1 MRTAFTLIA
10 ALALTAVTG
19 LARAQDCTTA
29 GAPTC
34 DGACLDGFICAED
47 LGGLGCACVEGAPL
61 NVTKLQIRL
70 NFAKPDKDVVALTA
84 TVPIPADFVVDGK
97 SVVVDVG
104 GVVKSFTLDAKG
116 KSETPDGAK
125 ASLKVK
131 AKGGVVAAQ
140 DSKLSVKMPKGNFAS
155 SFTNEGLTDTT
166 VKDAPVTI
174 AVDVTVDSARKRKA
188 QPQLY
193 SAKQGKSGRTK

>member
-1 MRTAFTLIA
+1 MQTAFTIIT

-34 DGACLDGFICAED
+34 DGTCLVGFICVAD

-61 NVTKLQIRL
+61 DVTKLQIKL
-70 NFAKPDKDVVALTA
+70 NFAKPDKDSVSLSAV
-84 TVPIPADFVVDGK
+84 VPIPADFVVDGK

-104 GVVKSFTLDAKG
+104 GVVRSFTLDAKG
-116 KSETPDGAK
+116 KGETPDGAK

-131 AKGGVVAAQ
+131 AKNGVVAAQ
-140 DSKLSVKMPKGNFAS
+140 GSKLAIKMTKGSFAS
-155 SFTNEGLTDTT
+155 SFTDEGLTDTT
-166 VKDAPVTI
+166 VEDTPVTV
-174 AVDVTVDSARKRKA
+174 AVQVTVDSANYKKA

-193 SAKQGKSGRTK
+193 KATQGKTGKAK